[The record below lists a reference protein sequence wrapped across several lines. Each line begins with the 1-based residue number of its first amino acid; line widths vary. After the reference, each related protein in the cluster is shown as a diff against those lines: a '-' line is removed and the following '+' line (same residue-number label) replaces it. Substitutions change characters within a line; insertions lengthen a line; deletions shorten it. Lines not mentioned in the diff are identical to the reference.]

1 MGFIRSV
8 AQRVDHFQE
17 RRPWIA
23 FPVAVMKKFGDD
35 DAGNLAALIA
45 YYGFFSLF
53 PLLLVFTATLGLLVR
68 GNAALQD
75 RLLHSALAG
84 FPVIGTQIERNVGSL
99 NAGSGLALVIGIAG
113 TLWSGLAVIRSTE
126 RALDAVWNVP
136 PPERPNVVLTTLRA
150 LLMLGVLGFITVVS
164 TGISGVASG
173 GATPW
178 RAAAGV
184 GASLTLNLALFLL
197 TFRILTSADVS
208 WSDVLP
214 GAAVAASAWTA
225 LEATGGFI
233 VAHQV
238 KTASEVYGVFAIVIG
253 LLAWLYLGAQVTL
266 IAAEVNVV
274 RKRRLW
280 PRNFAEPSSSPEPP
294 SAGVQ
299 SREAETV
306 KTEDPRGT
314 VSAPGPGRGP

>member
-1 MGFIRSV
+1 MGYTQQV
-8 AQRVDHFQE
+8 ARRVDRLQE

-23 FPVAVMKKFGDD
+23 FPYAVMKKFGDD

-53 PLLLVFTATLGLLVR
+53 PLLLVFTAALGVLVR

-84 FPVIGTQIERNVGSL
+84 FPVIGTQIERNIGSL
-99 NAGSGLALVIGIAG
+99 NAGSGLALLIGIAG
-113 TLWSGLAVIRSTE
+113 TLWSGLAVVKATE

-136 PPERPNVVLTTLRA
+136 RPARPNLVFSTLRS
-150 LLMLGVLGFITVVS
+150 LLMLGVLGLIILVS
-164 TGISGVASG
+164 TGVSGVASG
-173 GATPW
+173 SGTAW

-184 GASLTLNLALFLL
+184 VVSLGMNFALFLL
-197 TFRILTSADVS
+197 AFRVLTAADVS
-208 WSDVLP
+208 WSDVRP
-214 GAAVAASAWTA
+214 GAALAAGVWTA

-233 VAHQV
+233 VGHQV
-238 KTASEVYGVFAIVIG
+238 KSANEVYGVFAIVIG

-274 RKRRLW
+274 KKRKLW
-280 PRNFAEPSSSPEPP
+280 PRSLVEVASPPDGASTQARRRE
-294 SAGVQ
+294 AGVVMT
-299 SREAETV
+299 EA
-306 KTEDPRGT
+306 PRGT
-314 VSAPGPGRGP
+314 VPAPGPGRGP